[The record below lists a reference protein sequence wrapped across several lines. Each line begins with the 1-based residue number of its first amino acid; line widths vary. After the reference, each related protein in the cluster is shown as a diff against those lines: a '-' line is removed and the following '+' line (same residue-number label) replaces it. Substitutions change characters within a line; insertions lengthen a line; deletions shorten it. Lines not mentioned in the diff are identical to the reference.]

1 MCAHANT
8 GRETQSLLPDDCL
21 GWCPMSFLTR
31 SLIRAAAGAN
41 AAAPRAN
48 SRLFT
53 APSFFAA
60 WFTSEL
66 SAPLL
71 VADALES
78 AYAIKKGALH
88 TNAGRAGLAA
98 RAVAAGFAVQ
108 QWRQAA
114 TASASFEQ
122 GFGDYADVDGL
133 PEAKLVDP
141 KGDFLPF
148 LTGSKQ
154 RRRSKDVTFAEVDGV
169 KLKLDV
175 YEPLEPAP
183 EGVTR
188 PCVIY
193 VHGGAWVIGDKREQ
207 GVPMLNHLA
216 ANGYVGFNI
225 NYRLSP
231 KVKAPD
237 HVIDVKRAIAWVRD
251 HAEGYGADPDFIA
264 ISGGS
269 AGGHLAALAALTSDD
284 PAFQPGFEAADC
296 SVQAAIPFYGVYD
309 LTEREADMLEF
320 IDPLMFPSPVS
331 KDPELHQAYS
341 PVERV
346 HADAPPFLIVQGSL
360 DVLAPAVGA
369 RRFAQKLRA
378 VSSEP
383 VLYAELEGAQH
394 AFEIFMSP
402 RTRHTLDWVEK
413 FLDATVLRFR
423 EATGDTVAPV
433 GEGENV
439 HEVLAAT
446 G

>member
-1 MCAHANT
+1 
-8 GRETQSLLPDDCL
+8 
-21 GWCPMSFLTR
+21 MSFLTR
-31 SLIRAAAGAN
+31 SLIRAALGAN

-48 SRLFT
+48 SKVLT
-53 APSFFAA
+53 VPSFFAA

-71 VADALES
+71 LADAVES
-78 AYAIKKGALH
+78 ANAIRRGALR
-88 TNAGRAGLAA
+88 TNSGRAGLVA
-98 RAVAAGFAVQ
+98 RAVASGFAMQ

-114 TASASFEQ
+114 SVGDAFAQ
-122 GFGDYADVDGL
+122 GFGDYADLDGL
-133 PEAKLVDP
+133 PEPAVADP

-148 LTGSKQ
+148 FAGSKK
-154 RRRSKDVTFAEVDGV
+154 RRRRKDVTFAEVDGHE
-169 KLKLDV
+169 LKLDV
-175 YEPLEPAP
+175 YEPLEPPPA
-183 EGVTR
+183 GVTR

-193 VHGGAWVIGDKREQ
+193 VHGGAWLVGDKREQ

-216 ANGYVGFNI
+216 ANGYVGFNV

-237 HVIDVKRAIAWVRD
+237 HVIDVKRAIAWVRE
-251 HAEGYGADPDFIA
+251 HAEDYGADPDFIA

-284 PAFQPGFEAADC
+284 PAYQPGFEEADC

-309 LTEREADMLEF
+309 LTERAADMLELM
-320 IDPLMFPSPVS
+320 DPLVFPSPVA
-331 KDPELHQAYS
+331 KDPELHRDYS

-346 HADAPPFLIVQGSL
+346 HSDAPPFLIVQGSL
-360 DVLAPAVGA
+360 DVLVPAEGA
-369 RRFAQKLRA
+369 RRFAQELRA
-378 VSSEP
+378 VSGQP
-383 VLYAELEGAQH
+383 VLYTELEGAQH

-402 RTRHTLDWVEK
+402 RTRRTLDWVEK

-423 EATGDTVAPV
+423 EATEDSVAPV
-433 GEGENV
+433 GEGEDADQ
-439 HEVLAAT
+439 VLAAT